1 MEIDITCI
9 RLLLIIVLSF
19 LIGLEREYNH
29 QPAWLRTHILIWLGS
44 TLLMILSIEV
54 ANMSGYTP
62 SDPWRIAAQVVS
74 GIWFIGAWAIMRT
87 WLNTKWIT
95 TAANIW
101 VTAAIWLV
109 VWAWLYLIAIFATA
123 LILFN
128 LIIITK
134 FKNKL
139 IKQIRYC
146 NIKIEFDKKKLD
158 EWDMINKL
166 RNLPIT
172 IISKEIKE
180 NDINISIKIVSK
192 INKEIN
198 IYTIQ
203 QKLRKIKNLENIIVS
218 ENFK

>member
-1 MEIDITCI
+1 MEIGIITI
-9 RLLLIIVLSF
+9 RLLLIIILSF

-29 QPAWLRTHILIWLGS
+29 QPAWLRTHILIWLWS

-54 ANMSGYTP
+54 ANMTGYTP
-62 SDPWRIAAQVVS
+62 SDPWRIAAQVVTW
-74 GIWFIGAWAIMRT
+74 IWFIGAWAIMRT
-87 WLNTKWIT
+87 WLNTKWLT

-101 VTAAIWLV
+101 VTSAIWLV
-109 VWAWLYLIAIFATA
+109 VWAWLYLVAIMATA
-123 LILFN
+123 FILFN

-134 FKNKL
+134 IKNKL

-146 NIKIEFDKKKLD
+146 NIRIEFDKKKLD
-158 EWDMINKL
+158 EKDMISKL
-166 RNLPIT
+166 RNLPIE

-180 NDINISIKIVSK
+180 NNTKISIRIVSK
-192 INKEIN
+192 INRQIN

-203 QKLRKIKNLENIIVS
+203 QKLRKIKNLENITVS

>member
-1 MEIDITCI
+1 MEINIITI
-9 RLLLIIVLSF
+9 RLLLIVFLSF
-19 LIGLEREYNH
+19 LIWLEREYNN

-54 ANMSGYTP
+54 ASMTDYTP
-62 SDPWRIAAQVVS
+62 TDPWRIAAQVVS
-74 GIWFIGAWAIMRT
+74 GIWFIWAWAIMKT
-87 WLNTKWIT
+87 WLDTKWLT

-109 VWAWLYLIAIFATA
+109 VWAWLYLVAIMATGF
-123 LILFN
+123 ILFN

-134 FKNKL
+134 LKNKF

-146 NIKIEFDKKKLD
+146 NIKIEFGKQMLNEKQIIKEL
-158 EWDMINKL
+158 NKL
-166 RNLPIT
+166 PIN
-172 IISKEIKE
+172 IMSKEIKE
-180 NDINISIKIVSK
+180 TNSILTIKIVSK
-192 INKEIN
+192 INKQID

-203 QKLRKIKNLENIIVS
+203 QKLRKINNIGNIIVS